1 MRVHRGLSSRI
12 YVAFLAA
19 AALPVLVAGLVGIHY
34 SVEALKAETLL
45 HLERDVSSRAASLG
59 RFFDQVTGEL
69 VLLTQTPVVGDLA
82 DTLARADAATL
93 EQARERV
100 ERLFLAFVRAYPHVY
115 QLRYLDNR
123 GHEFIRVD
131 RQGQQIVAVAPA
143 ALQDKSD
150 RYYVHEAQRLDP
162 GQVYVSPLDLNVERG
177 QVEVPERPVIRF
189 ATPVADR
196 KGRPRGTLIINLHAD
211 FMLDQ
216 IQQMAGQRGGRAYL
230 FDRSGFFVS
239 RSAQDAAQSR
249 ALRRESAE
257 ALADTFTRP
266 LLARILEL
274 QHGTQDLGDWIVAYA
289 PITIGRTLAERSDNS
304 MEWSIASSFPRA
316 RLFEAVF
323 NLYLLY
329 GVLAL
334 CLAATALGGYALSR
348 HLLRPLS
355 ALSRES
361 EEIARGNFSHR
372 VEVRGHDEIAW
383 LGQRFNDMAARLE
396 QSYHSLER
404 QKGQLADEVHARTMQ
419 LERERSNL
427 AAIIENTADGLLEL
441 DAGGT
446 IELANGAAQT
456 LFGARDEPLR
466 GRHVREL
473 WPDWDA
479 VVAARDASGLAPAR
493 HDLHLDGRTL
503 SLGVAAVGE
512 AAAPQGWIITLR
524 DVSQERRLQ
533 DTRRELDRQMF
544 QMEKLNTLGELAMG
558 VAHEIGNPLAGMKAV
573 TQLLQDDTALPPK
586 TREYLGR
593 IEAEINRLSAFLQ
606 TFHGFAA
613 PQQTHPVPCRLADA
627 LDDVLLWT
635 RKEAKSRGVTIDY
648 AACASDVPPLFADP
662 GQLKQVLLNLVINAV
677 QAMPQGGHVEIGM
690 CARRADTEAAVP
702 RMRFCVRDD
711 GPGIGPDVLPHVF
724 EPFYTTRPDGSGLGL
739 AVVKKIAVQH
749 GADIRVD
756 SVPGRGSCFE
766 LTWPIAVDGAPRITP
781 AARGACPREEAL
793 RD

>member
-12 YVAFLAA
+12 YMAFLAA
-19 AALPVLVAGLVGIHY
+19 AALPVMVAGLVGIHY
-34 SVEALKAETLL
+34 SLEALKDETLL

-82 DTLARADAATL
+82 DALSRADAPVRQ
-93 EQARERV
+93 QARERV

-115 QLRYLDNR
+115 QLRYLDIQ
-123 GHEFIRVD
+123 GQEFIRVD
-131 RQGQQIVAVAPA
+131 RQGQQIVAVAPQ

-150 RYYVHEAQRLDP
+150 RYYVQEAQRLDP
-162 GQVYVSPLDLNVERG
+162 GQVYVSPLDLNIEHG

-196 KGRPRGTLIINLHAD
+196 SGRARGMLIINLHAD

-216 IQQMAGQRGGRAYL
+216 IQQMAGQRGGRAFL

-239 RSAQDAAQSR
+239 RSVQEPVQAG
-249 ALRRESAE
+249 ALRRESVE
-257 ALADTFTRP
+257 ALADTFTRA
-266 LLARILEL
+266 LLTRILDL
-274 QHGTQDLGDWIVAYA
+274 QHGTQDLGEWIVAYA
-289 PITIGRTLAERSDNS
+289 PITIGRTLAERSDSS

-355 ALSRES
+355 ALSRET

-372 VEVRGHDEIAW
+372 VEVRGHDEIAG

-396 QSYHSLER
+396 QSYQSLER
-404 QKGQLADEVHARTMQ
+404 QRGELADEVRARTMQ
-419 LERERSNL
+419 LERERGNL

-441 DAGGT
+441 DAVGT
-446 IELANGAAQT
+446 IELANGAAQS
-456 LFGARDEPLR
+456 LFGGAPLR

-473 WPDWDA
+473 WPQWDA
-479 VVAARDASGLAPAR
+479 VVAARDGSALAPAR
-493 HDLHLDGRTL
+493 HDLHLGERTL
-503 SLGVAAVGE
+503 SLGVAAVG
-512 AAAPQGWIITLR
+512 ATAAPQGWIITLR
-524 DVSQERRLQ
+524 DVSEERRLQ

-573 TQLLQDDTALPPK
+573 TQLLQDDAALPAK
-586 TREYLGR
+586 TRQVLGR

-613 PQQTHPVPCRLADA
+613 PQQTHPVACRLADV

-635 RKEAKSRGVTIDY
+635 RKEARSRGVTIDY
-648 AACASDVPPLFADP
+648 AACASEVPPLFADP

-677 QAMPQGGHVEIGM
+677 QAMPAGGRVEIGM
-690 CARRADTEAAVP
+690 CARRADLDAAVP
-702 RMRFCVRDD
+702 RMRFCVRDN
-711 GPGIGPDVLPHVF
+711 GPGIAPEVLPHVF
-724 EPFYTTRPDGSGLGL
+724 EPFYTTRSDGSGLGL

-749 GADIRVD
+749 GADIQVD
-756 SVPGRGSCFE
+756 SVPGRGTRFE
-766 LTWPIAVDGAPRITP
+766 LAWPVAVDGPVDPEP
-781 AARGACPREEAL
+781 AADIVCPSEETLHA
-793 RD
+793 